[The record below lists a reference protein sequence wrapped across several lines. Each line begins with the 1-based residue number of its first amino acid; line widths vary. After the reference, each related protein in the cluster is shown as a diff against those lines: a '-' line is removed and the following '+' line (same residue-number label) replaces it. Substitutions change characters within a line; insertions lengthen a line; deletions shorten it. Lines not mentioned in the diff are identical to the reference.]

1 MKVFVTGGTGL
12 VGSNVIKV
20 AKERFEAEV
29 VASIYKRVPEAP
41 ADYTI
46 ERMNVADRTAVMAA
60 LVKHRPDLVIHCAA
74 TVDHD
79 RLEYDHAMGWRLM
92 VEATRIMA
100 EACGEVGAKL
110 IFVSTDWVFDGKNPP
125 YKENTHPCPVNYYGL
140 LKVIG
145 ETIVN
150 STGID
155 YGIARIAAVYGRNWS
170 FPGWTP
176 KEKVTGF
183 GTLAN
188 WMLETLLRGEEVV
201 EWTKHV
207 NIQANPTLASDCAD
221 AMMTIFT
228 KKEQGIFHCCG
239 RDCCTRVE
247 LGGHVARTFDLDVS
261 KVRAA
266 TPGEMDLSSME
277 GSSPLPLRTYL
288 EVSETEHRLDR
299 ENIGIM
305 EGLEEWKHQI
315 NTNQL

>member
-20 AKERFEAEV
+20 ARERFEAEV
-29 VASIYKRVPEAP
+29 VASIYKRMPEAP
-41 ADYTI
+41 VDYTI
-46 ERMNVADRTAVMAA
+46 ERMDVADRATVLGV
-60 LVKHRPDLVIHCAA
+60 LVKHRPDLVVHCAA

-79 RLEYDHAMGWRLM
+79 RLEDDHDMGWRLM
-92 VEATRIMA
+92 VEATRVMA

-110 IFVSTDWVFDGKNPP
+110 IFVSTDWVFDGNNPP
-125 YKENTHPCPVNYYGL
+125 YDENTPPCPINYYGF

-145 ETIVN
+145 ETVVR

-155 YGIARIAAVYGRNWS
+155 YAIARIAAVYGRNWS

-188 WMLETLLRGEEVV
+188 WMLEALRRGEEVV

-221 AMMTIFT
+221 AMLTIFT
-228 KKEQGIFHCCG
+228 RKKQGIFHCCG
-239 RDCCTRVE
+239 RDLCTRVE
-247 LGGHVARTFDLDVS
+247 LGGQVARTFELDVS

-266 TPGEMDLSSME
+266 TPNEMDLPSMKE
-277 GSSPLPLRTYL
+277 SSPLPLQTCL
-288 EVSETEHRLDR
+288 EVSETERRLDR
-299 ENIGIM
+299 KNIGIV
-305 EGLEEWKHQI
+305 EGLEQWKRQIKTHQI
-315 NTNQL
+315 